1 MTRCRKAID
10 QQNWA
15 ELVSVVHN
23 IASKARRVSDVAKT
37 RAAGITDLQTKIRVK
52 ESVKTLEI
60 GMWIDIPLNYCSLIY
75 NRCRNNA

>member
-1 MTRCRKAID
+1 MTRCREAIN
-10 QQNWA
+10 QQNWV

-37 RAAGITDLQTKIRVK
+37 RVAGITDLQTKIRVK

-60 GMWIDIPLNYCSLIY
+60 GMYIDFPLYYCSLIC
-75 NRCRNNA
+75 NRCSNNA